1 MLKDVWNHPK
11 VLLNKTIKT
20 EFQAKLDDK
29 NTILNSFIISN
40 TSFKDMQFRRSHDET
55 IEMYHDANIY
65 FQDEDKNTY
74 IEKLLNKA
82 LKD

>member
-1 MLKDVWNHPK
+1 MESSK

-55 IEMYHDANIY
+55 Y
-65 FQDEDKNTY
+65 
-74 IEKLLNKA
+74 
-82 LKD
+82 